1 MSRRVGIVACR
12 ETRSLSLM
20 FRVRPFEER
29 DRSALSAIYREC
41 RAEATWLPRPAKESD
56 FEQDTK
62 GEVLLV
68 AVGSDD
74 EPRGFVSV
82 WEPDAFIHHLYVR
95 PGSRQK
101 GIGKQLLESLRSR
114 MRKPW
119 RLKCV
124 RANDGALTFYLRH
137 GWREI
142 SSGISED
149 GPYAVLEK
157 A

>member
-1 MSRRVGIVACR
+1 LA
-12 ETRSLSLM
+12 
-20 FRVRPFEER
+20 
-29 DRSALSAIYREC
+29 
-41 RAEATWLPRPAKESD
+41 AEARQGVGLA
-56 FEQDTK
+56 QDTE

-74 EPRGFVSV
+74 EPEGFVSV

-124 RANDGALTFYLRH
+124 RANDRALRFYLRH
-137 GWREI
+137 GWLEI
-142 SSGISED
+142 SSGIGED
-149 GPYAVLEK
+149 GPYAVLESHETYTRVG
-157 A
+157 ADRESSWPREVTSMIRGSCCVANHLPVGRRCRADQ